1 MTTSYA
7 EQLLFARLSPQGK
20 WTREALCARSGT
32 PDLWFPRPNTSQG
45 AMRDTEKAKTIC
57 GQCPVRSACLQWAMD
72 ARESHGV
79 WGGLTEQERERL
91 RKAKK

>member
-20 WTREALCARSGT
+20 WARGALCAQASD
-32 PDLWFPRPNTSQG
+32 PDLWFPRSG
-45 AMRDTEKAKTIC
+45 WCSVRDMEKAKTIC
-57 GQCPVRSACLQWAMD
+57 RRCPVQAPCLQWAMD
-72 ARESHGV
+72 AREPYGI

-91 RKAKK
+91 RKATK